1 MKLYFLYFSTII
13 SACVPIQGNYTSSSN
28 GTVPLTYTDQIYD
41 SNVKTLQ
48 LYPTNNIS
56 NQTTTPVINI
66 SNDNLVLEFDELV
79 EDASTYNVK
88 IYNCTENWKRS
99 TISAMEYLHEYNEFD
114 IQEYEYSLDT
124 DFPYVHYRF
133 SVPKVKISGNYL
145 LVVYRNGNENEII
158 FTKRFMVFEN
168 RLDIIP
174 TQSLNGL
181 VNLSRKNQ
189 QIEFFVR
196 YKNYPID
203 NPRESIKV
211 QLRQNNRWDNLL
223 HGFQPAYIREDI
235 RELEYRFINNSDLF
249 KGGNEFRFFD
259 FRSIKYPGYR
269 IKSIVRQN
277 NEYHVQV
284 ANDKIRA
291 DLAYSQYKD
300 KNGKFFIFNHD
311 FNNSASSSNYAKVNF
326 SLSDKKIPNNA
337 RIYLYGALTNYEL
350 SSQYLLQH
358 NEAKK
363 SYELELLLKQGHYD
377 YQYYYSN
384 DSLNYNYI
392 EGNYFETE
400 NEYEI
405 LIYHRPFGAKTD
417 FLIGYKV
424 L

>member
-1 MKLYFLYFSTII
+1 MKYYFLYLLTIV
-13 SACVPIQGNYTSSSN
+13 SACVPIQSNYTSSSYN
-28 GTVPLTYTDQIYD
+28 SVNIDFTDKIYD
-41 SNVKTLQ
+41 NNIKTVQ

-56 NQTTTPVINI
+56 DQTSPSVINI
-66 SNDNLVLEFDELV
+66 LNDNLVLEFDEMV
-79 EDASTYNVK
+79 EDANTYNAK
-88 IYNCTENWKRS
+88 IYNCTANWKRS
-99 TISAMEYLHEYNEFD
+99 NVSAIEYLYEYNEFD

-133 SVPKVKISGNYL
+133 NVPKVKTSGNYL
-145 LVVYRNGNENEII
+145 LVVYRNGNENEVIL
-158 FTKRFMVFEN
+158 TKRFMVFEN
-168 RLDIIP
+168 KLDIIP
-174 TQSLNGL
+174 AQTINGL

-196 YKNYPID
+196 YKNFPID

-223 HGFQPAYIREDI
+223 HGIRPSFIREDVN
-235 RELEYRFINNSDLF
+235 ELEYRFINNSDLF

-269 IKSIVRQN
+269 IKSIVREN

-284 ANDKIRA
+284 ANDKMRA
-291 DLAYSQYKD
+291 DLAYSQYRD
-300 KNGKFFIFNHD
+300 KNGKYFIFNQD
-311 FNNSASSSNYAKVNF
+311 FDNSASSSNYAKVNF
-326 SLSDKKIPNNA
+326 FLSDKKMPSNA
-337 RIYLYGALTNYEL
+337 QIYLFGSLTNYEL
-350 SSQYLLQH
+350 SPQYQLKH
-358 NEAKK
+358 NENKK
-363 SYELELLLKQGHYD
+363 SYELEVLLKQGHYD

-384 DSLNYNYI
+384 DSTDYNYI

-405 LIYHRPFGAKTD
+405 LVYYRPFGAKTD
-417 FLIGYKV
+417 LLIGYKV